1 MRAQRNCSLQSIA
14 NDLNVVGSFY
24 KQELVLQEWDMHFP
38 LIREANKCIKCMRCI
53 QICDKVQGMNVW
65 DVSGTGSRT
74 TVGVSG
80 CRDITSA
87 DCTLCGQCVTHCPTG
102 ALRERD
108 DTTSFYRALEREDT
122 VVVAQIAPAV
132 RAAWGESL
140 GLSREEAAVGKIAD
154 ALRRMGVDYVFDTS
168 FSADLTIMEEAHEFV
183 EKFTKGELEEDT
195 MFTSCCPG
203 WVSFMKTQYPQMTG
217 CLSTAKSPQQMFGA
231 VMKSAFAKSL
241 ELNRKEFMPCLSC
254 RVWPRKRNGK

>member
-1 MRAQRNCSLQSIA
+1 M
-14 NDLNVVGSFY
+14 
-24 KQELVLQEWDMHFP
+24 
-38 LIREANKCIKCMRCI
+38 
-53 QICDKVQGMNVW
+53 
-65 DVSGTGSRT
+65 
-74 TVGVSG
+74 
-80 CRDITSA
+80 
-87 DCTLCGQCVTHCPTG
+87 THCPTG

-183 EKFTKGELEEDT
+183 ENLPKRTGGRYDVHFLLSWMGKFYEN
-195 MFTSCCPG
+195 S
-203 WVSFMKTQYPQMTG
+203 VSTDDRLSLHGKI
-217 CLSTAKSPQQMFGA
+217 STAD
-231 VMKSAFAKSL
+231 
-241 ELNRKEFMPCLSC
+241 
-254 RVWPRKRNGK
+254 VWSRNEERLCQKAWN